1 MKVYEKVYN
10 YYIEQMK
17 EGTLKKGD
25 KIPSLRETEGI
36 LDVSRT
42 SVETGYMQLAAD
54 GYIYSVE
61 KVGFFVSEM
70 AEQLFVIDKNNQS
83 QSKESNQKKSKA
95 KPVAK
100 YDLATIGEDKRSSC
114 LDLWRRYMKSALRQE
129 ERLLTYAKNQG
140 EDDLR
145 EEIASY
151 VRKNRNIICSPD
163 DIVIGAGFQS
173 LLIILMGLLDG
184 EKSIS
189 FPTRNFSDGAAVFS
203 NGGYEVSYRNKE
215 SHVIYVTPSYM
226 TKWGE
231 IMTMKR
237 RRELIEHAQKND
249 HLIIEDDYQNEF
261 VFSSKPTP
269 SLYAMTGGDRVAF
282 LGSFSR
288 ILLPSVRISFL
299 ILPKGYRDRYAQMQT
314 LYNQTA
320 SKAEQIALTQFL
332 RDGHLNRHIK
342 KTARLYE
349 DKRIKF
355 HDLLKKYFK
364 DDSEIYMGN
373 SGMEIGLVIYK
384 PNLSAKIKASG
395 VDVYIVDE
403 GEETTTLLL
412 SCGIIEESEMEAAIK
427 KLYIGLQK

>member
-54 GYIYSVE
+54 GYIFSVE

-70 AEQLFVIDKNNQS
+70 AEQLFAMDKINKS
-83 QSKESNQKKSKA
+83 QSKDQNQKKSKA
-95 KPVAK
+95 KSVAK

-151 VRKNRNIICSPD
+151 VRKNRNIICSPE

-249 HLIIEDDYQNEF
+249 HIIIEDDYQNEF

-299 ILPKGYRDRYAQMQT
+299 ILPKGYRDRYAQIKS

-349 DKRIKF
+349 DKRKIF
-355 HDLLKKYFK
+355 HDLLKNYFK
-364 DDSEIYMGN
+364 EDSEIYMGN
-373 SGMEIGLVIYK
+373 SGMEIGLVINK

-403 GEETTTLLL
+403 GEEFTTLLL

>member
-1 MKVYEKVYN
+1 MKVYERVYD

-25 KIPSLRETEGI
+25 KIPSLRETEKVLG
-36 LDVSRT
+36 VSRT
-42 SVETGYMQLAAD
+42 SAETGYMQLAAD

-61 KVGFFVSEM
+61 KVGFFVSDV
-70 AEQLFVIDKNNQS
+70 AEQLFAIDKSVEN
-83 QSKESNQKKSKA
+83 QSKELKTKKNSSKH
-95 KPVAK
+95 VAK

-151 VRKNRNIICSPD
+151 VRKNRNIICSAD

-203 NGGYEVSYRNKE
+203 NGGFEVSYRNKE

-237 RRELIEHAQKND
+237 RRELIEHAHKNN

-269 SLYAMTGGDRVAF
+269 SLYAMTGGDKVAF

-299 ILPKGYRDRYAQMQT
+299 ILPKGYRDRYAKIKT

-355 HDLLKKYFK
+355 YNLLNKYFK
-364 DDSEIYMGN
+364 NDSDIFMGN
-373 SGMEIGLVIYK
+373 SGMEIGLVIHK
-384 PNLSAKIKASG
+384 PNLSAKIENSG
-395 VDVYIVDE
+395 VEVHIV
-403 GEETTTLLL
+403 EEEENSTILLV
-412 SCGIIEESEMEAAIK
+412 SCGIIEESEMEQAIK

>member
-17 EGTLKKGD
+17 NGALKKGD
-25 KIPSLRETEGI
+25 KMPSLRETEKVM
-36 LDVSRT
+36 DVSRT
-42 SVETGYMQLAAD
+42 SVESGYMQLAAD

-61 KVGFFVSEM
+61 KVGFFVSDM
-70 AEQLFVIDKNNQS
+70 AEQLSAMDNVRLS
-83 QSKESNQKKSKA
+83 QSKELNEKKSKA

-140 EDDLR
+140 EEDLR
-145 EEIASY
+145 EEIAGY
-151 VRKNRNIICSPD
+151 VRKTRNIICSPE

-173 LLIILMGLLDG
+173 LLIILMGLLEG

-189 FPTRNFSDGAAVFS
+189 FPTRSFSDGAAVFS

-215 SHVIYVTPSYM
+215 SYLIYVTPSYM
-226 TKWGE
+226 TKWGDV
-231 IMTMKR
+231 MTMKR
-237 RRELIEHAQKND
+237 RHELIEHAQKNN
-249 HLIIEDDYQNEF
+249 HIIIEDDYQNEF

-288 ILLPSVRISFL
+288 ILLPSVRISYL
-299 ILPKGYRDRYAQMQT
+299 ILPKGYRDKYLQIQN
-314 LYNQTA
+314 LFNQTA

-342 KTARLYE
+342 KTTKLYAE
-349 DKRIKF
+349 KREAFYKCL
-355 HDLLKKYFK
+355 HKYFK
-364 DDSEIYMGN
+364 EEAEILKGQ
-373 SGMEIGLVIYK
+373 SGMEMGL
-384 PNLSAKIKASG
+384 
-395 VDVYIVDE
+395 IVKGTDLPRKLEKSEVSIQIIDSNE
-403 GEETTTLLL
+403 GKTSILL
-412 SCGIIEESEMEAAIK
+412 SCGIIDEKDMERAIKALYLAIK
-427 KLYIGLQK
+427 K